1 MEAGLPVREGIAVPK
16 LVSNSLTTL
25 LKDSC
30 YAFSSVSTFHVS
42 NQGLFKRYL
51 ERGNNKVYL
60 VQHGGLGR

>member
-1 MEAGLPVREGIAVPK
+1 MEAGKPAREGIAVPK

-30 YAFSSVSTFHVS
+30 YAFSSVSNLSRLKSWSF
-42 NQGLFKRYL
+42 QAGLGKR
-51 ERGNNKVYL
+51 EHSVYL